1 MTLADQIA
9 SNFQT
14 IAGNTGHLAETC
26 TYTAPSSAPQNIG
39 LLIFGHDP
47 LAETAETIGAAR
59 QQGRLYALASAL
71 TLPAPVLGATVLR
84 KGTVY
89 TVDGLDAIGSHA
101 WRLHLR
107 ASTPELRVP
116 GRVR

>member
-1 MTLADQIA
+1 MSLADQIA
-9 SNFQT
+9 ANYQT

-26 TYTAPSSAPQNIG
+26 TYTPPGGVAQVLG
-39 LLIFGHDP
+39 LLIYGHDP

-59 QQGRLYALASAL
+59 QQGRIYALASAL

-84 KGTVY
+84 KGTTY